1 MKPLHAWSS
10 HAGQTIQWISPDSKE
25 NYQQHMS
32 DPAKRSMLQ
41 QFGWV
46 DQHIDYTFNSD
57 GFRTHK
63 FDGRDNFVTI
73 GCSFTQG
80 VAVNRENTWAEL
92 VSDQLG
98 LSVYN
103 LGISGASA
111 DTCYRII
118 KYYAPVLNP
127 QFVVFLEPRGNR
139 TELHHDPDRPPHLI
153 NWAYDA
159 ESWGNS
165 TYIKTW
171 LSNDANMQLHAE
183 KNRAAILY
191 VCAELDIPVV
201 MYKPNDYVDLI
212 TDKTQIDL
220 GRDLLHPGR
229 LNNRA
234 FAQVV
239 AKDVKKL
246 C

>member
-10 HAGQTIQWISPDSKE
+10 YAGQTVNWISPDSKE

-32 DPAKRSMLQ
+32 DAAKRNMLQ

-57 GFRTHK
+57 GFRTHE
-63 FDGRDNFVTI
+63 FDNRANFVTI

-80 VAVNRENTWAEL
+80 VAVNRKDTWPQL

-103 LGISGASA
+103 LGVSGASA

-118 KYYAPVLNP
+118 KYYAPILKP

-139 TELHHDPDRPPHLI
+139 TELHYDPDQPPHLI
-153 NWAYDA
+153 NWAYDSG
-159 ESWGNS
+159 SWGNS
-165 TYIKTW
+165 VYTKTW
-171 LSNDANMQLHAE
+171 LGNDVNMQLHAE
-183 KNRAAILY
+183 KNRAAVAH
-191 VCAELDIPVV
+191 VCDQLGIPVV
-201 MYKPNDYVDLI
+201 MYAPNDYRDLVE
-212 TDKTQIDL
+212 DKTQLDL

-229 LNNRA
+229 LNNAA

-239 AKDVKKL
+239 YQHTKDL
-246 C
+246 

>member
-10 HAGQTIQWISPDSKE
+10 HAGQTVNWISPDSKE
-25 NYQQHMS
+25 NYQQHMN
-32 DPAKRSMLQ
+32 DAAKRNMLQ
-41 QFGWV
+41 QFGWI

-57 GFRTHK
+57 GFRTHE
-63 FDGRDNFVTI
+63 FDNRANFVTI

-80 VAVNRENTWAEL
+80 VAVNREDTWPQL

-118 KYYAPVLNP
+118 KYYAPILKP

-139 TELHHDPDRPPHLI
+139 TELHHDPDQPPHLI
-153 NWAYDA
+153 NWAYDSG
-159 ESWGNS
+159 SWGNS
-165 TYIKTW
+165 VYTKTW
-171 LSNDANMQLHAE
+171 LGNDVNMQLHAE
-183 KNRAAILY
+183 KNRAAVAH
-191 VCAELDIPVV
+191 VCDQLGIPVV
-201 MYKPNDYVDLI
+201 MYAPNDYRDLVE
-212 TDKTQIDL
+212 DKTQLDL

-229 LNNRA
+229 LNNAA

-239 AKDVKKL
+239 YQHTKDL
-246 C
+246 

>member
-10 HAGQTIQWISPDSKE
+10 YAAQTVHWISPDSKE
-25 NYQQHMS
+25 NYQQHMN
-32 DPAKRSMLQ
+32 DAAKRNMLQ
-41 QFGWV
+41 QFGWI

-57 GFRTHK
+57 GFRTHE
-63 FDGRDNFVTI
+63 FDNRANFVTI

-80 VAVNRENTWAEL
+80 VAVNRKDTWPQL

-118 KYYAPVLNP
+118 KYYAPILKP

-139 TELHHDPDRPPHLI
+139 TELHYDPDQPPHLI
-153 NWAYDA
+153 NWAYDSG
-159 ESWGNS
+159 SWGNS
-165 TYIKTW
+165 VYTKTW
-171 LSNDANMQLHAE
+171 LGNDVNMQLHAE
-183 KNRAAILY
+183 KNRAAVAH
-191 VCAELDIPVV
+191 VCDQLGIPVV
-201 MYKPNDYVDLI
+201 MYAPNDYRDLVE
-212 TDKTQIDL
+212 DKTQLDL

-229 LNNRA
+229 LNNAA
-234 FAQVV
+234 FAKVV
-239 AKDVKKL
+239 YQHTKDL
-246 C
+246 

>member
-10 HAGQTIQWISPDSKE
+10 YAGQTVHWISPDSKE
-25 NYQQHMS
+25 NYQQNIS
-32 DPAKRSMLQ
+32 DPVKRNMLQ
-41 QFGWV
+41 QFGWI
-46 DQHIDYTFNSD
+46 DQHIKYTFNSD
-57 GFRTHK
+57 GFRTDE
-63 FDGRDNFVTI
+63 FSGGPNFVTI

-80 VAVNRENTWAEL
+80 VGVHREDTWAQL

-103 LGISGASA
+103 LGISGASS

-118 KYYAPVLNP
+118 KHYAPILKP

-139 TELHHDPDRPPHLI
+139 TELHHNPAQPPHLI

-159 ESWGNS
+159 GSWGNS
-165 TYIKTW
+165 AYTKTW
-171 LSNDANMQLHAE
+171 LSTDTNMQLHAE
-183 KNRAAILY
+183 KNRAAIAH
-191 VCAELDIPVV
+191 VCAQLGIPVV
-201 MYKPNDYVDLI
+201 MFNPDDYLDLVM
-212 TDKTQIDL
+212 DKTQIDL

-239 AKDVKKL
+239 YQHTKDL
-246 C
+246 

>member
-10 HAGQTIQWISPDSKE
+10 HAGQTVHWISPDSKE
-25 NYQQHMS
+25 NYQQNIS
-32 DPAKRSMLQ
+32 DPVKRNMLQ
-41 QFGWV
+41 QFGWI
-46 DQHIDYTFNSD
+46 DQHIEYTFNSD
-57 GFRTHK
+57 GFRTDE
-63 FDGRDNFVTI
+63 FDGRNNFVTI

-80 VAVNRENTWAEL
+80 VAVNREDTWAQL

-118 KYYAPVLNP
+118 KYYAPILKP
-127 QFVVFLEPRGNR
+127 QFVIFLEPRGNR
-139 TELHHDPDRPPHLI
+139 TELHHNPAQPPHLI

-159 ESWGNS
+159 GSWGNS
-165 TYIKTW
+165 AYTKTW
-171 LSNDANMQLHAE
+171 LSNEANMQLYAE
-183 KNRAAILY
+183 KNRAAIAH
-191 VCAELDIPVV
+191 VCAQLGIPVV
-201 MYKPNDYVDLI
+201 MFNPNDYRDLVA
-212 TDKTQIDL
+212 DKTQLDL
-220 GRDLLHPGR
+220 GRDLLHPGK

-239 AKDVKKL
+239 YQHTKDL
-246 C
+246 

>member
-10 HAGQTIQWISPDSKE
+10 YAGQTINWISPDSKE
-25 NYQQHMS
+25 NYQKHMN
-32 DPAKRSMLQ
+32 DPASHALLQ
-41 QFGWV
+41 AFGWA

-57 GFRTHK
+57 GFRTHE
-63 FDGRDNFVTI
+63 FDNRPNFVTI

-80 VAVNRENTWAEL
+80 VAVNREDTWAQL

-103 LGISGASA
+103 LGISGASS

-118 KYYAPVLNP
+118 KYYAPILKP
-127 QFVVFLEPRGNR
+127 QFVIFLEPRHNR
-139 TELHHDPDRPPHLI
+139 TEVHHDIHQPPYVI

-159 ESWGNS
+159 SSWGNS
-165 TYIKTW
+165 SYTKTW

-183 KNRAAILY
+183 KNQAAIAH
-191 VCAELDIPVV
+191 VCASLDIPVV
-201 MYKPNDYVDLI
+201 MYKPNDYIDLV
-212 TDKTQIDL
+212 TDKTQHDL

-239 AKDVKKL
+239 YSHVKDL
-246 C
+246 

>member
-1 MKPLHAWSS
+1 MKPIHDWS
-10 HAGQTIQWISPDSKE
+10 HVAGQTIHWMSPDTKE
-25 NYQQHMS
+25 NYQQHLNDS
-32 DPAKRSMLQ
+32 AKRHILQ

-57 GFRTHK
+57 GFRTDE
-63 FDGRDNFVTI
+63 FDDRPNFVTI

-80 VAVNRENTWAEL
+80 VAVNRSETWAQL

-98 LSVYN
+98 LSVWN
-103 LGISGASA
+103 LGVAGASA

-118 KYYAPVLNP
+118 KHYAPILKP
-127 QFVVFLEPRGNR
+127 KFVVLLEPRYNR
-139 TELHHDPDRPPHLI
+139 TELYHSDHQKPYSI

-159 ESWGNS
+159 ESWGNNS
-165 TYIKTW
+165 YVKTW
-171 LSNDANMQLHAE
+171 LSNDYNMQLYAE
-183 KNRAAILY
+183 KNRASIAH
-191 VCAELDIPVV
+191 VCNKLDIPVV
-201 MYKPNDYVDLI
+201 MYAPNDYIDLVA
-212 TDKTQIDL
+212 DKTQLDL

-239 AKDVKKL
+239 YNHVKDL
-246 C
+246 

>member
-1 MKPLHAWSS
+1 MKPIHDWSYV
-10 HAGQTIQWISPDSKE
+10 AGQTIHWMSPDTKE
-25 NYQQHMS
+25 NYQRHLNDS
-32 DPAKRSMLQ
+32 AKRHMLQ

-57 GFRTHK
+57 GFRTDE
-63 FDGRDNFVTI
+63 FDDRPNFVTI

-80 VAVNRENTWAEL
+80 VAVNRSDTWAQL

-98 LSVYN
+98 LSVWN
-103 LGISGASA
+103 LGVAGASA

-118 KYYAPVLNP
+118 KHYAPILKP
-127 QFVVFLEPRGNR
+127 KFVVLLEPRYNR
-139 TELHHDPDRPPHLI
+139 VELHYSDHQKPYSI

-165 TYIKTW
+165 GYLKTW
-171 LSNDANMQLHAE
+171 LSNDYNMQLYAE
-183 KNRAAILY
+183 KNRASIAH
-191 VCAELDIPVV
+191 VCNKLDIPVV
-201 MYKPNDYVDLI
+201 MYAPNDYIDLVA
-212 TDKTQIDL
+212 DKTQLDL

-239 AKDVKKL
+239 YNHVKDL
-246 C
+246 

>member
-10 HAGQTIQWISPDSKE
+10 HAGQTVNWISPDSKE
-25 NYQQHMS
+25 NYQQHMN
-32 DPAKRSMLQ
+32 DAAKRNMLQ
-41 QFGWV
+41 QFGWI

-57 GFRTHK
+57 GFRTHE
-63 FDGRDNFVTI
+63 FDNRANFVTI

-80 VAVNRENTWAEL
+80 VAVNREDTWPQL
-92 VSDQLG
+92 VSNQLG

-118 KYYAPVLNP
+118 KYYAPILKP

-139 TELHHDPDRPPHLI
+139 TELHHDPDQPPHLI
-153 NWAYDA
+153 NWAYDSG
-159 ESWGNS
+159 SWGNS
-165 TYIKTW
+165 VYTKTW
-171 LSNDANMQLHAE
+171 LGNDVNMQLHAE
-183 KNRAAILY
+183 KNRAAVAH
-191 VCAELDIPVV
+191 VCDQLGIPVV
-201 MYKPNDYVDLI
+201 MYAPNDYRDLVE
-212 TDKTQIDL
+212 DKTQLDL

-229 LNNRA
+229 LNNAA

-239 AKDVKKL
+239 YQHTKDL
-246 C
+246 